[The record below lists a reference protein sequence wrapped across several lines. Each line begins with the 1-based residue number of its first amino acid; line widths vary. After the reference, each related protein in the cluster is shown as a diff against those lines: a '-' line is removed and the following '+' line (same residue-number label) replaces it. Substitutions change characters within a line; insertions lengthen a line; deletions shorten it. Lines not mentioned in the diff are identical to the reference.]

1 MDATANRR
9 WFQFSLTSLFV
20 VITIAALSV
29 GLLSWLRSQMQ
40 GELQLIDMGTGP
52 RTILFFHCANAQDA
66 SDLADHLNTH
76 NSLISNVINAGFQ
89 KNFNDFVNGF
99 RVEIFKEKI
108 INPKLQHLTLLAI
121 AFDCGFNSKSTFNRA
136 VKKATDKMPSEF
148 LVKFGK

>member
-1 MDATANRR
+1 MP
-9 WFQFSLTSLFV
+9 FSDLENWKTKIQNAMENEKLYLNPELT
-20 VITIAALSV
+20 
-29 GLLSWLRSQMQ
+29 M
-40 GELQLIDMGTGP
+40 
-52 RTILFFHCANAQDA
+52 

-108 INPKLQHLTLLAI
+108 INPKLRHLTLLAI

-148 LVKFGK
+148 LVKFGKWPPQ